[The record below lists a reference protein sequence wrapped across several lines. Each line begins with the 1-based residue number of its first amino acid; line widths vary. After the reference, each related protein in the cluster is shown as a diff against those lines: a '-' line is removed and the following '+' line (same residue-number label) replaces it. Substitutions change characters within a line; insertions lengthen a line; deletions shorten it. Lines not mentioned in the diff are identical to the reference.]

1 MNNAAFHLHYI
12 ENDVV
17 EVDKPYGLSSAEI
30 VRYFKYTEKIKV
42 GHAGTLDPLA
52 TGSLIILFGK
62 GTKKS
67 NKYLEKQKTYSF
79 KFVLGMQSISNDLED
94 SININGI
101 HAGAGTRQMQKI
113 VTKYLENLKDNG
125 YEQKVSAKSAV
136 KIAGKELYKINDIN
150 EELLPQRNVIL
161 HDYKIEITEITKTE
175 LISVLIENIK
185 KLDETQNIEERLQ
198 FKFSNRQSA
207 VFAQCKAGITF
218 AINEVEKNVLEK
230 YYLVDM
236 MATVS
241 KGTYVRVLAKDIAAL
256 FNTGAVVVELR
267 RELQS

>member
-52 TGSLIILFGK
+52 TGSLVILLGK

-101 HAGAGTRQMQKI
+101 HAGAGTQQMQKI

-150 EELLPQRNVIL
+150 EELLPQKIVAL
-161 HDYKIEITEITKTE
+161 HDYKFELMEIFKVDLITILNDRIQLLTETE
-175 LISVLIENIK
+175 QLEKELNFV
-185 KLDETQNIEERLQ
+185 
-198 FKFSNRQSA
+198 FSNRQKE
-207 VFAQCKAGITF
+207 VFAQCKEGITF

-256 FNTGAVVVELR
+256 FNTGAVVIELR